1 MLQPRQQFGFALEI
15 FNRFGARLGVSEH
28 LNHFFD
34 RHNAICQ
41 IAICRFVNRSHSAP
55 AHALHNFVAVS

>member
-15 FNRFGARLGVSEH
+15 FNRFGARLGIGEH
-28 LNHFFD
+28 FNHFFD
-34 RHNAICQ
+34 RHNTIRQ
-41 IAICRFVNRSHSAP
+41 IAIRRLVNRSHSAP